1 MPPQQATSTAA
12 GAVRND
18 PRETSSPSLGT
29 ARLLLLYAHKAA
41 RALIGACDRSRA
53 ARRPSGGQTTDAEQ
67 DLLRAAVVFS
77 SAGLDAT
84 LKQIVK
90 DTLPEIIERNPKT
103 RKQLAAYTSRQL
115 RKTKEKES
123 ATVAIDA
130 DFLGAILAGD
140 SPRAALT
147 EKFAGHLT
155 ADSLQSAE
163 QVQKIAS
170 ELGIGFES
178 LDVASK
184 DLKETFDVRNRIV
197 HEMDLDVESQDV
209 VLTRGRS

>member
-1 MPPQQATSTAA
+1 
-12 GAVRND
+12 
-18 PRETSSPSLGT
+18 
-29 ARLLLLYAHKAA
+29 
-41 RALIGACDRSRA
+41 
-53 ARRPSGGQTTDAEQ
+53 
-67 DLLRAAVVFS
+67 VFS